1 MVLWEIFTNL
11 ISREN
16 NGAKSPELSHLLI
29 FSNMLICV
37 SNFVLNL
44 MCLQAFSSVDYE
56 ALTNP
61 REYLFTRKLE
71 NMKILPDQ
79 CAYMYLYLYLV
90 YVSAI
95 YHVHLKKI

>member
-1 MVLWEIFTNL
+1 
-11 ISREN
+11 
-16 NGAKSPELSHLLI
+16 
-29 FSNMLICV
+29 
-37 SNFVLNL
+37 
-44 MCLQAFSSVDYE
+44 VDYE

-79 CAYMYLYLYLV
+79 CAYMCLYAFLL

-95 YHVHLKKI
+95 YHVHVKKFREAS